1 MSKVHQL
8 PKGASIAPMP
18 KLVVGDVGRVLQG
31 GLPPVPFRSCNAKWS
46 NAAKFAR
53 EPMPY
58 TQRKLCA
65 ENADW
70 QHTHFG

>member
-8 PKGASIAPMP
+8 PRGTSIAPMP
-18 KLVVGDVGRVLQG
+18 KLVTGDVGRVLQG

-58 TQRKLCA
+58 TQRKLCK
-65 ENADW
+65 ENSDW
-70 QHTHFG
+70 QHTLFG